1 MVSIML
7 TVAIY
12 SEAGGVSKST
22 TAVSLAAVAA
32 EQGHRVLLIDLD
44 PRASSTSWIGVQP
57 RGDGLDVSA
66 ILGNADP
73 DGWAGDLAVP
83 APAKQWPEGLDV
95 LPATRLASL
104 VESSQAHHQE
114 VRLRRSL
121 VGADYDLAVI
131 DCPNRQGGPL
141 TLAALTAAD
150 HVLYAAVPNADG
162 REGVTGGRESVRRHR
177 ANLAALGAPERP
189 HEAGIVL
196 GAVTTSVTPR
206 IERHTIDQL
215 DQSHPGLLL
224 RPFIPRR
231 TIVQQAREA
240 SDWYDRYSAG
250 QAIAQAY
257 RDVLKAALPQLSATS
272 KNTDTQETP

>member
-1 MVSIML
+1 ML

-22 TAVSLAAVAA
+22 TAVSLSAVAA
-32 EQGHRVLLIDLD
+32 EQGRRVLLIDLD
-44 PRASSTSWIGVQP
+44 PRASSTSWTGVQP

-73 DGWAGDLAVP
+73 DGWAGDLAVT
-83 APAKQWPEGLDV
+83 APADRWPAGLDV

-121 VGADYDLAVI
+121 VGAEYDLVVI

-150 HVLYAAVPNADG
+150 QVLYAAVPNADG
-162 REGVTGGRESVRRHR
+162 REGVAGGRESVRRHR
-177 ANLAALGAPERP
+177 ANLAAIGAPERP
-189 HEAGIVL
+189 GEAGIVL
-196 GAVTTSVTPR
+196 GAVTTSVAPR
-206 IERHTIDQL
+206 IERHTIEQL
-215 DQSHPGLLL
+215 DAEHAGLLL

-240 SDWYDRYSAG
+240 SDWYGRYNAG
-250 QAIAQAY
+250 RDVAGAY
-257 RDVLKAALPQLSATS
+257 RTILTTALPHQ
-272 KNTDTQETP
+272 